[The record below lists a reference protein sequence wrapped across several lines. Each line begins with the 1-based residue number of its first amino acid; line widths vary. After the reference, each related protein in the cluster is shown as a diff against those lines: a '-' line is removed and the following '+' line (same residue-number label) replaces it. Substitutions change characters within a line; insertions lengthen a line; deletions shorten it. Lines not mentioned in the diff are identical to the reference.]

1 MRPIQQKP
9 SGAPSFAVAARVPTW
24 RGRRLMLGHKLA
36 LVVAAF
42 LLLWAGYLAVAYVSR
57 MHTAVFVTQV
67 NEAGRLRVY
76 SQRIAF
82 LADSCGVEGAPD
94 VEVELCRATLEL
106 AIKSYARSLVAIEN
120 APAALLLANDRRTVA
135 GLIEAL
141 RVDWLGYRAAAEAL
155 LEDGPDAAAARA
167 RILQHADLMLDRAE
181 TLVEVLVASQLRAQQ
196 CRDTVH
202 NILQAAGLLLLIVI
216 AAVGRRQGV
225 LPLRQMVR
233 LARRAGRGDYSGR
246 LDYRA
251 DDEIGELASAFN
263 DSNAR
268 TQQLID
274 ELAARMAAA
283 ERAEAEANA
292 LLEAAADGILIS
304 AADGRIV
311 RVNREAERI
320 FGYSRQELLGRSVQD
335 LVPDR
340 LRSSHRNY
348 WSGYM
353 AAPLPRV
360 MGRQATVAGL
370 RKNGSEIPL
379 EISLSPARH
388 GEQPSVIAVVRD
400 VTERLRAEAD
410 HRRLLTILD
419 TTPDMVAIFKPN
431 RQLVYLNPAGREL
444 LGIGPE
450 DSLEGRS
457 KDELLSP
464 SARRLLREQALP
476 TVLATG
482 VWSGELDLQDA
493 RGREVPV
500 SQLLIAHL
508 DEQGQPTHVSAM
520 ARDIS
525 ERRRYEAELLHQATH
540 DQLTGL
546 ANRTLFKDRLEQAV
560 YRAERTGKLV
570 ALIFIDL
577 DDFKLVN
584 DSMGHAAGDILL
596 REIAGRLQ
604 RHLRKADTRARFGGD
619 EFAVILESIRQPEDA
634 LAVVAKLAET
644 LHQPITLGEREF
656 VVTTSI
662 GISLYPADATSIDE
676 LLIHAD
682 TAMYRAKAA
691 GRNSYRLYEPS
702 MNELIE
708 LDEGTGL

>member
-1 MRPIQQKP
+1 
-9 SGAPSFAVAARVPTW
+9 
-24 RGRRLMLGHKLA
+24 
-36 LVVAAF
+36 
-42 LLLWAGYLAVAYVSR
+42 
-57 MHTAVFVTQV
+57 
-67 NEAGRLRVY
+67 
-76 SQRIAF
+76 
-82 LADSCGVEGAPD
+82 
-94 VEVELCRATLEL
+94 
-106 AIKSYARSLVAIEN
+106 
-120 APAALLLANDRRTVA
+120 
-135 GLIEAL
+135 
-141 RVDWLGYRAAAEAL
+141 
-155 LEDGPDAAAARA
+155 
-167 RILQHADLMLDRAE
+167 LQHADLMLDRAE
-181 TLVEVLVASQLRAQQ
+181 TLVDVLVASQLRAQQ
-196 CRDTVH
+196 CRNTVH

-216 AAVGRRQGV
+216 AALGRRQGV
-225 LPLRQMVR
+225 LPLREMVR

-274 ELAARMAAA
+274 ELAARIAAA

-304 AADGRIV
+304 AAEGRIV

-320 FGYSRQELLGRSVQD
+320 FGYSRQELLERSVQD

-340 LRSSHRNY
+340 FQSSHKNY
-348 WSGYM
+348 WSSYM
-353 AAPLPRV
+353 TAPVPRV
-360 MGRQATVAGL
+360 MGRQAAVAGL
-370 RKNGSEIPL
+370 RKSGSEIPL

-419 TTPDMVAIFKPN
+419 TTPDMVAIFTPDH
-431 RQLVYLNPAGREL
+431 QLVYLNPAGREL
-444 LGIGPE
+444 LGIGP
-450 DSLEGRS
+450 DDTLEGRS

-476 TVLATG
+476 TVLAAG

-493 RGREVPV
+493 HGREVPV

-525 ERRRYEAELLHQATH
+525 ERRRHEAELLHQATH

-546 ANRTLFKDRLEQAV
+546 ANRTLFNDRLKQAI
-560 YRAERTGKLV
+560 YHAGRTGSLV

-577 DDFKLVN
+577 DDFKQVN
-584 DSMGHAAGDILL
+584 DSMGHAAGDLL
-596 REIAGRLQ
+596 LCEVARRLQ
-604 RHLRKADTRARFGGD
+604 KNLRKGDTRARFGGD
-619 EFAVILESIRQPEDA
+619 EFAIILEGIAEPEDVTA
-634 LAVVAKLAET
+634 IVENLAKKLC
-644 LHQPITLGEREF
+644 QPMSLAGREF

-662 GISLYPADATSIDE
+662 GISLYPVDAASIDE
-676 LLIHAD
+676 LLAHAD
-682 TAMYRAKAA
+682 TAMYRAKAE
-691 GRNSYRLYEPS
+691 GRNSYRVYQPGMS
-702 MNELIE
+702 ELIE
-708 LDEGTGL
+708 LGDGASL